1 MIENNKILLGK
12 AEDLPVYL
20 LPQMMNRHG
29 LIAGASGTGKTVT
42 LKVIA
47 EGLSELGVPTF
58 IADIKGDLTG
68 MIVPGDMA
76 GIAGR
81 VESMGL
87 QDFKTCRYP
96 VQFFDVFGEQGHP
109 VRSTCDS
116 MGAQLFSRLLDL
128 TDAQSGILNI
138 IYRVARDMELCMDD
152 LKDLRIMTQYVGD
165 HASDFTIQYGNVSKQ
180 SVGAIQR
187 HLLTLEEEGG
197 EIFLGKPELD
207 LYDWFKTEDGRGVM
221 NILECQK
228 LFNKPT
234 LYATFMMWLL
244 TELYDRLP
252 EVGDL
257 DKPKMVFFFDE
268 AHLFFNNAPKALL
281 EKMEQLIKLIRS
293 KGVGVFFIT
302 QSPADIPDTVLAQC
316 SNRIQHAL
324 RAYTPAEI
332 KTVKMAAQSF
342 RVNPD
347 LDTVETITNMKTG
360 TALVSVLDEEGAPT
374 IVQKTKICPPSS
386 SMEMAP
392 QSEIS
397 IEIKSDLIYGKYETE
412 QEAVSAYE
420 KVSEMYLA
428 EEAAKQAEEE
438 AKEQAKLEKE
448 QAKEQARIEKE
459 AERKKKQQQSTLDRI
474 KKKTITKVENEASK
488 LLVKSAKSLIT
499 GLFK

>member
-1 MIENNKILLGK
+1 
-12 AEDLPVYL
+12 
-20 LPQMMNRHG
+20 
-29 LIAGASGTGKTVT
+29 
-42 LKVIA
+42 
-47 EGLSELGVPTF
+47 
-58 IADIKGDLTG
+58 
-68 MIVPGDMA
+68 
-76 GIAGR
+76 
-81 VESMGL
+81 
-87 QDFKTCRYP
+87 
-96 VQFFDVFGEQGHP
+96 
-109 VRSTCDS
+109 
-116 MGAQLFSRLLDL
+116 
-128 TDAQSGILNI
+128 AQSGILNI